1 MPLSMAPE
9 GKENIICKIGGKEE
23 TRLFLERLGFVVG
36 AIVTVISEIQ
46 GNLIVNVKDSRVA
59 IGKDMAGKILV
70 SQEKQ
75 CAPVIHQVA
84 ERGLI

>member
-9 GKENIICKIGGKEE
+9 GKENVICKIGGKEE

-59 IGKDMAGKILV
+59 RTWPGKSWFPKRNNVHLLYTRSRKGV
-70 SQEKQ
+70 
-75 CAPVIHQVA
+75 
-84 ERGLI
+84 

>member
-9 GKENIICKIGGKEE
+9 GKESVIRKIGGKEE

-36 AIVTVISEIQ
+36 AIVTVVSEIQ

-59 IGKDMAGKILV
+59 IGRSEERRVGKECR
-70 SQEKQ
+70 SRWS
-75 CAPVIHQVA
+75 PYH
-84 ERGLI
+84 

>member
-1 MPLSMAPE
+1 MPLSMAPD
-9 GKENIICKIGGKEE
+9 GKENIIGKEE

-70 SQEKQ
+70 S
-75 CAPVIHQVA
+75 
-84 ERGLI
+84 

>member
-9 GKENIICKIGGKEE
+9 GKENVICKIGGKEE
-23 TRLFLERLGFVVG
+23 TRLFLRLGFVVG

-70 SQEKQ
+70 S
-75 CAPVIHQVA
+75 
-84 ERGLI
+84 

>member
-9 GKENIICKIGGKEE
+9 GKESVIRKIGGKEE

-36 AIVTVISEIQ
+36 AIVTVVSEIQ

-59 IGKDMAGKILV
+59 IGKDMASKISV
-70 SQEKQ
+70 S
-75 CAPVIHQVA
+75 
-84 ERGLI
+84 

>member
-9 GKENIICKIGGKEE
+9 GKESVICKIGGKEE

-46 GNLIVNVKDSRVA
+46 KSDCQRKGFKSCDWQ
-59 IGKDMAGKILV
+59 GHG
-70 SQEKQ
+70 Q
-75 CAPVIHQVA
+75 
-84 ERGLI
+84 

>member
-9 GKENIICKIGGKEE
+9 GTENVICKIGGKEE

-70 SQEKQ
+70 S
-75 CAPVIHQVA
+75 
-84 ERGLI
+84 